1 MHQFAPP
8 PSFAHDPASA
18 LRESWGDWV
27 DSRESR
33 FVSDSPAVGPATTL
47 EDRLDGRCRPL
58 YESELDL
65 ARIRHAA
72 RRLALATP
80 VASGALE
87 ALANYTF
94 GSGFRLTVEDKGA
107 GRRARDW
114 ANRVITQFV
123 DDIDLAGIIDRELDH
138 RAREDGEA
146 FLHLVPKPNGHLSV
160 RFLEPDQVT
169 EPADP
174 RPLEDWLQIAG
185 EFVSSWSFG
194 VHTRADDPTEPLGYH
209 VIHDTRGRD
218 WTYLPAGRVEHIR
231 RNVPRNAK
239 RGVSDLL
246 AIVGDLDRE
255 ARLRRN
261 TAEGAALQAAIA
273 WILQPSSREG
283 FVGGVPVAELPR
295 TVMSPVA
302 TGTRYESVRRY
313 PPGTIL
319 RPSAGLEYKPGP
331 LGAER
336 MPHFLQVMQA
346 LLRSIGLRWNMP
358 EYLISGDASNANYAS
373 TLVSEAPFVKARE
386 ADQQFYRRHLQSLL
400 WKVLHLAWQM
410 GLQQPPA
417 RDWPVLLRG
426 LDLQAELP
434 AVASRDPLKL
444 AQTQSLQLAAGWLS
458 KRTAAAQAG
467 LDYELEQRHR
477 AAEHQELAASGGSS
491 TQSPPEGVPQ
501 AGAPAPN
508 ARAPGDWAPNPWG
521 PDHLVPEATADS
533 GCRDR
538 DSLRGEHAPQAEPD

>member
-1 MHQFAPP
+1 MSDLPP
-8 PSFAHDPASA
+8 PGTGPFRPSHTSADPLS
-18 LRESWGDWV
+18 ETWGEWV
-27 DSRESR
+27 DSREAR
-33 FVSDSPAVGPATTL
+33 FSTEFPAVGPATTVD
-47 EDRLDGRCRPL
+47 DRLDGRCRPL
-58 YESELDL
+58 YESEVDL
-65 ARIRHAA
+65 ARMRHAA

-80 VASGALE
+80 VTAGAFD

-94 GSGFRLTVEDKGA
+94 GPGFTLQVLETGA

-114 ANRVITQFV
+114 AARVLEQFI
-123 DDIDLAGIIDRELDH
+123 DDIDLAGVIDRELH
-138 RAREDGEA
+138 LRSREDGEA
-146 FLHLVPKPNGHLSV
+146 FLHLKVRPHGRLGL
-160 RFLEPDQVT
+160 RFLEPEQVT

-174 RPLEDWLQIAG
+174 RPLEDWLQIGG

-209 VIHDTRGRD
+209 VVHDTQGRD
-218 WTYLPAGRVEHIR
+218 WSYLPATEVEHIK

-246 AIVGDLDRE
+246 AIQGDLERE

-273 WILQPSSREG
+273 WILQPSSRDSL
-283 FVGGVPVAELPR
+283 VGGLPAAEMPR
-295 TVMSPVA
+295 TVISPHA
-302 TGTRYESVRRY
+302 TGTRYEPVKRY

-373 TLVSEAPFVKARE
+373 TLVAEAPFVKARE
-386 ADQQFYRRHLQSLL
+386 ADQQFYRRHVQSLL
-400 WKVLHLAWQM
+400 WKALQLAWHA
-410 GLQQPPA
+410 GLEQPPH
-417 RDWPVLLRG
+417 RDWPQLLRG
-426 LDLQAELP
+426 LELRVELP
-434 AVASRDPLKL
+434 AVASRDPLAL
-444 AQTQSLQLAAGWLS
+444 AQTQALQLSAGWLS

-467 LDYELEQRHR
+467 FDYDLEQRHLAHER
-477 AAEHQELAASGGSS
+477 AGPEGESESS
-491 TQSPPEGVPQ
+491 TAGREASPPTASAIATEQAWPAGGG
-501 AGAPAPN
+501 AGAAQVAN
-508 ARAPGDWAPNPWG
+508 THRPGTG
-521 PDHLVPEATADS
+521 
-533 GCRDR
+533 
-538 DSLRGEHAPQAEPD
+538 